1 VPGDPGEVNKFAVA
15 RTPPPARETRALPSP
30 LGRDNVHSLT
40 MHRKSAYI
48 LFIAVLGM
56 LVIGIVMLFSTSAF
70 ARDSH
75 GDVYFFIKRQGVW
88 LAIGLTLCAAAA
100 MLDYHIW
107 QRTWWLWFV
116 LALFTLV
123 LCFVPHLGM
132 RINGS
137 RRWVGLGPVT
147 FQPSEIAKIAAV
159 FFLAYWFARHEKA
172 SNSIWRGFVL
182 PLAIIAPLLVLI
194 LSEVDL
200 GTTVLLGA
208 TGFVV
213 MFIAGSN
220 PILLGLVS
228 VIGLSGI
235 LLVATQMSER
245 MGRLSAFLDP
255 QRFKE
260 DAGLQQM
267 QALIAWGSGGMEGLG
282 LGNGRQKMLYL
293 PYAHT
298 DFIFP
303 MIGEEL
309 GLRISLLV
317 VFLFVVIIVCGM
329 MIALHA
335 KDRFGLL
342 LAAGIVAL
350 LGLQAAVNIGVT
362 TSLLPNKGL
371 PLPFISY
378 GGSNLVACLFGI
390 GLLLNVYRQGVFE
403 PPNKQRAPMQVR
415 VTPRI

>member
-1 VPGDPGEVNKFAVA
+1 
-15 RTPPPARETRALPSP
+15 
-30 LGRDNVHSLT
+30 
-40 MHRKSAYI
+40 MHRKSATF
-48 LFIAVLGM
+48 LFIAVLGT

-88 LAIGLTLCAAAA
+88 LGIGLTICAVAA
-100 MLDYHIW
+100 LVDYHFW
-107 QRTWWLWFV
+107 QRTWWIWFAAAV
-116 LALFTLV
+116 IALA
-123 LCFVPHLGM
+123 LCFVPHIGM

-137 RRWVGLGPVT
+137 RRWVGFNTLS

-159 FFLAYWFARHEKA
+159 FFLAWWYSRYEKA
-172 SNSIWRGFVL
+172 SGSLVHGFAI
-182 PLAIIAPLLVLI
+182 PLAVVSILLALI
-194 LSEVDL
+194 LAEVDL
-200 GTTVLLGA
+200 GTTALIGAMAFVIMFVAGANIMLLGVVAAGGFGSLLIMA
-208 TGFVV
+208 TL
-213 MFIAGSN
+213 M
-220 PILLGLVS
+220 P
-228 VIGLSGI
+228 
-235 LLVATQMSER
+235 ER
-245 MGRLSAFLDP
+245 MGRLLAFMHP
-255 QRFKE
+255 EVHKE

-282 LGNGRQKMLYL
+282 LGNGRQKMMYL

-309 GLRISLLV
+309 GLRVSLVV
-317 VFLFVVIIVCGM
+317 VFLFVVIVICGM
-329 MIALHA
+329 LIALHA

-342 LAAGIVAL
+342 LGCGLVSL

-378 GGSNLVACLFGI
+378 GGSNLVACLFAI
-390 GLLLNVYRQGVFE
+390 GLLLNIYRQAKLE
-403 PPNKQRAPMQVR
+403 PANKRRTTLQAR

>member
-1 VPGDPGEVNKFAVA
+1 
-15 RTPPPARETRALPSP
+15 
-30 LGRDNVHSLT
+30 

-48 LFIAVLGM
+48 LFLAVLGL

-75 GDVYFFIKRQGVW
+75 GDIYFFIRRQAIWFG
-88 LAIGLTLCAAAA
+88 IGLVVCTFAA
-100 MLDYHIW
+100 LVDYHFW
-107 QRTWWLWFV
+107 QRTWWLWFAFALV
-116 LALFTLV
+116 ALALCYF
-123 LCFVPHLGM
+123 PHIGM

-147 FQPSEIAKIAAV
+147 FQPSELAKLAAI
-159 FFLAYWFARHEKA
+159 FFLAAWFTRHEEA
-172 SNSIWRGFVL
+172 GSNLLSGFVL
-182 PLAIIAPLLVLI
+182 PLAIVGLLAGLI
-194 LSEVDL
+194 LGEVDL
-200 GTTVLLGA
+200 GTTALLGTTA
-208 TGFVV
+208 FVV
-213 MFIAGSN
+213 MFVAGAN
-220 PILLGLVS
+220 PLLLGITSLAAL
-228 VIGLSGI
+228 GAI
-235 LLVATQMSER
+235 LIVATQISER
-245 MGRLSAFLDP
+245 LGRLSAFLHP
-255 QRFKE
+255 QNFKE

-303 MIGEEL
+303 IIGEEL
-309 GLRISLLV
+309 GLRVSLLV
-317 VFLFVVIIVCGM
+317 VFLFVVIIVCGI

-342 LAAGIVAL
+342 LGCGVASL
-350 LGLQAAVNIGVT
+350 LALQAAMNIGVT

-378 GGSNLVACLFGI
+378 GGSNLVACMFGI
-390 GLLLNVYRQGVFE
+390 GLLLNIYRQGILE
-403 PPNKQRAPMQVR
+403 PPNKKRATMHAR

>member
-1 VPGDPGEVNKFAVA
+1 
-15 RTPPPARETRALPSP
+15 
-30 LGRDNVHSLT
+30 

-48 LFIAVLGM
+48 LFVAVLGM
-56 LVIGIVMLFSTSAF
+56 LVLGIVMLFSTSAF

-88 LAIGLTLCAAAA
+88 LGIGLTVCTLAAV
-100 MLDYHIW
+100 MDYHFW
-107 QRTWWLWFV
+107 QRTWWLWFG
-116 LALFTLV
+116 LAIVALA

-132 RINGS
+132 RLNGS
-137 RRWVGLGPVT
+137 SRWVGLGPVS
-147 FQPSEIAKIAAV
+147 FQPSEIAKIATI
-159 FFLAYWFARHEKA
+159 FFLAYWFAHYEKA
-172 SNSIWRGFVL
+172 SNTLLHGFIL
-182 PLAIIAPLLVLI
+182 PLVIIGPLLILI

-200 GTTVLLGA
+200 GTTVLIGA
-208 TGFVV
+208 TAFVV
-213 MFIAGSN
+213 MFVAGSN
-220 PILLGLVS
+220 PVLLGLLS
-228 VIGLSGI
+228 LAGLGGVLFLAS
-235 LLVATQMSER
+235 QMSER
-245 MGRLSAFLDP
+245 VGRLAAFLDP

-309 GLRISLLV
+309 GLRISLLI
-317 VFLFVVIIVCGM
+317 VFLFAVIIVCGM

-342 LAAGIVAL
+342 LGCGVISL

-378 GGSNLVACLFGI
+378 GGSNLVTCLFGI
-390 GLLLNVYRQGVFE
+390 GLLLNIYRQGVLD
-403 PPNKQRAPMQVR
+403 PANKRRTTMQVR

>member
-1 VPGDPGEVNKFAVA
+1 
-15 RTPPPARETRALPSP
+15 
-30 LGRDNVHSLT
+30 

-48 LFIAVLGM
+48 LFLAVLGL

-75 GDVYFFIKRQGVW
+75 GDIYFFIRRQAIWFG
-88 LAIGLTLCAAAA
+88 IGLVVCTFAA
-100 MLDYHIW
+100 LVDYHFW
-107 QRTWWLWFV
+107 QRTWWLWFA
-116 LALFTLV
+116 LALIALA
-123 LCFVPHLGM
+123 LCYFPHIGM

-147 FQPSEIAKIAAV
+147 FQPSELAKLAAI
-159 FFLAYWFARHEKA
+159 FFLAAWFTRHEEA
-172 SNSIWRGFVL
+172 GSNLLSGFVL
-182 PLAIIAPLLVLI
+182 PLAIVGLLAGLI
-194 LSEVDL
+194 LGEVDL
-200 GTTVLLGA
+200 GTTALLGTTA
-208 TGFVV
+208 FVV
-213 MFIAGSN
+213 MFVAGAN
-220 PILLGLVS
+220 PLLLGITSLAAL
-228 VIGLSGI
+228 GAI
-235 LLVATQMSER
+235 LIVATQISER
-245 MGRLSAFLDP
+245 LGRLSAFLHP
-255 QRFKE
+255 QNFKE

-303 MIGEEL
+303 IIGEEL
-309 GLRISLLV
+309 GLRVSLLV
-317 VFLFVVIIVCGM
+317 VFLFVVIIVCGI

-342 LAAGIVAL
+342 LGCGVVSL
-350 LGLQAAVNIGVT
+350 LALQAAMNIGVT

-378 GGSNLVACLFGI
+378 GGSNLVACMFGI
-390 GLLLNVYRQGVFE
+390 GLLLNIYRQGILE
-403 PPNKQRAPMQVR
+403 PPNKKRATMHAR